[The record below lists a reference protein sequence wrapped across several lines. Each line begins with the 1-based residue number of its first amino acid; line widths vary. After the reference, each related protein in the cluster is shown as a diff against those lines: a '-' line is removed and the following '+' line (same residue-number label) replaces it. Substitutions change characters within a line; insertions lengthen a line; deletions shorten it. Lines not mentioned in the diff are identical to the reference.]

1 MLTRKL
7 TQLFIPMR
15 IKELIELSDMIDEQ
29 WDDLEVRM
37 LSLYL
42 MKGVKKA
49 FPNPFGRQTSQR

>member
-1 MLTRKL
+1 
-7 TQLFIPMR
+7 MR